1 MSQKR
6 PERKWGMNMNLEN
19 LKNEFPETPD
29 FIHQMIEKEVDKQMR
44 MERKIVP
51 MKRKSSRMHRSLGKA
66 AAAVA
71 VCVLATASLAY
82 AGTGLYHM
90 YMEKQGKYGVDTAL
104 KGDDVKT
111 LPKQIADVRVQ
122 AGYIPEGMGWR
133 DEYHL
138 EYTETPCH
146 GGFAFA
152 TVLMDENDLD
162 QVYTDTGVEESEQTM
177 FGEHEGV
184 YLRYADD
191 EEFNQRMYLMF
202 PEEYRVLVVAI
213 GNDVTKE
220 EAYKVAE
227 SLILEETDK
236 MIDTEGLW
244 TWSDFAGPG
253 TETVSSSQPS
263 EVKADKLTLHQ
274 KGETFALYAFA
285 EDTEGNDIK
294 TSDFSVSVE
303 EVQIADDLSLI
314 AGEAIPEEWE
324 DVVGSD
330 GKLEQNKLSYIKKG
344 DGINTLDEVVKTELQ
359 DQKFVL
365 VTATYTNK
373 SDAELCHIQYLGSL
387 LFADEKDGTYQIYDN
402 ENARGDVYDYIKDS
416 SRAVRKEMVYYSV
429 SEAYGNGGNYI
440 SSLKPGESVQIK
452 MGWIVNEKDLSHMYL
467 NLSGDGASEEFSDM
481 VLETGLVDIR
491 Q

>member
-1 MSQKR
+1 MSQIR
-6 PERKWGMNMNLEN
+6 SESKWGMKMNLEN

-29 FIHQMIEKEVDKQMR
+29 FIHQMIEKEVDRQLQVK
-44 MERKIVP
+44 RKIIP
-51 MKRKSSRMHRSLGKA
+51 MQRKTSRMHRSLRKA

-104 KGDDVKT
+104 KGDNMKT
-111 LPKQIADVRVQ
+111 LPKQVSDVRVQ
-122 AGYIPEGMGWR
+122 AGYIPEGMDWR
-133 DEYHL
+133 DETHL
-138 EYTETPCH
+138 ENTETPYH

-152 TVLMDENDLD
+152 TVLMDENSLD
-162 QVYTDTGVEESEQTM
+162 QSYTDLGVEASEKIM

-184 YLRYADD
+184 YLKFADD
-191 EEFNQRMYLMF
+191 EEYNQRMYLMF

-227 SLILEETDK
+227 TLTLEETGK
-236 MIDTEGLW
+236 MLETEGLW
-244 TWSDFAGPG
+244 TWSDFANPG
-253 TETVSSSQPS
+253 TEASGSSETL
-263 EVKADKLTLHQ
+263 EVEADKLTLHQ
-274 KGETFALYAFA
+274 QGDAFTLRVFA
-285 EDTEGNDIK
+285 EDTEGNDIE
-294 TSDFSVSVE
+294 TSDFSVAVDN
-303 EVQIADDLSLI
+303 VQIADNLSLI
-314 AGEAIPEEWE
+314 AGETIPEEWE

-330 GKLEQNKLSYIKKG
+330 GKLVQNKLSYIKKG

-365 VTATYTNK
+365 VTATYTSK
-373 SDAELCHIQYLGSL
+373 SDAKLCHIQYLSSL

-402 ENARGDVYDYIKDS
+402 ANASGDGYDCIEGS
-416 SRAVRKEMVYYSV
+416 SKAGRKEMVYYSV